1 MQIIVRHCSLGL
13 DFFLEGQQI
22 TTINNNNHIKM
33 DDDENKTSINQ
44 VYKFSCLCVCYYIV
58 F

>member
-13 DFFLEGQQI
+13 DFFRG
-22 TTINNNNHIKM
+22 TTNNYYNNNNHIKM
-33 DDDENKTSINQ
+33 DDDDENKTSINQ